1 MLSMEAVKNI
11 TDKISDKV
19 IASVTTDD
27 EFQHTMCE
35 LLDKYIE
42 QQTGPL
48 DEVHRSEIAMQ
59 IYQQFEAT
67 LFDDNIWKDRYENLL
82 RYVKEQD
89 TYKPDYTID
98 LTLPED

>member
-27 EFQHTMCE
+27 DFQHTMCE

-42 QQTGPL
+42 RETGPL
-48 DEVHRSEIAMQ
+48 DEGHRSEIAMQ
-59 IYQQFEAT
+59 IYQQFEAR
-67 LFDDNIWKDRYENLL
+67 LFDLKG
-82 RYVKEQD
+82 
-89 TYKPDYTID
+89 
-98 LTLPED
+98 